1 MVGIEW
7 DPETAHKGWPS
18 GWFRGL
24 RFGTRTPGRL
34 KAGHFYESEGW
45 SFWDVG
51 DPEQRGFK
59 AALNALEAEKR
70 VFDDP
75 DGLIEYE

>member
-1 MVGIEW
+1 LA
-7 DPETAHKGWPS
+7 DPRTKEVPRSLDTP
-18 GWFRGL
+18 L
-24 RFGTRTPGRL
+24 TRPPN
-34 KAGHFYESEGW
+34 APDS
-45 SFWDVG
+45 SS

-75 DGLIEYE
+75 EDLTEFYEP